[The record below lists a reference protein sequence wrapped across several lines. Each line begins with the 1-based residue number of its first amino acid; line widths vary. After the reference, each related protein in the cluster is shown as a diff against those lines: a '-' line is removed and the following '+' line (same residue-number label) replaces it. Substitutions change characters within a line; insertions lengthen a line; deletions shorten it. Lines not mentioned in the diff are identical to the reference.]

1 MLLFLLTGL
10 VIGSFISAYTY
21 RAPRLMSWV
30 GGRSFCPGCKKKLS
44 WFDNIPVISYLLL
57 LGRCRSCRKKISP
70 RYPLIELVSGLS
82 FVGLGS
88 VWGNYFYSSPIELLF
103 ILFLFVITFSV
114 FVIDLEN
121 QFIPDKLVFFGII
134 LTFFCFVI
142 LDKNTIYLNLLSGF
156 VSAFFLLTLHLI
168 TKGKGMG
175 LGDVKFAILGGLVL
189 GWPNALI
196 WMFLSFI
203 IGAFVGIVL
212 ILFKKAS
219 FGKKISF
226 GPYLVVSLWLALIY
240 GNWFLTF
247 LV

>member
-1 MLLFLLTGL
+1 MLYLLAGL
-10 VIGSFISAYTY
+10 LIGSFIAALTY
-21 RAPRLMSWV
+21 RVPRLVPWAL
-30 GGRSFCPGCKKKLS
+30 GRSFCPRCKKKLS
-44 WFDNIPVISYLLL
+44 WFDNIPLFSYLLL
-57 LGRCRSCRKKISP
+57 SGKCRDCKKRISL
-70 RYPLIELVSGLS
+70 RYPVIELVSGLS

-88 VWGNYFYSSPIELLF
+88 IWGNYFHSSPIELLF
-103 ILFLFVITFSV
+103 MVFLFIVTLSILVIDIEHRIIPDNMVFVAIASV
-114 FVIDLEN
+114 FLY
-121 QFIPDKLVFFGII
+121 L
-134 LTFFCFVI
+134 VI
-142 LDKNTIYLNLLSGF
+142 LDRPIYINLLSGF
-156 VSAFFLLTLHLI
+156 ISAFFLLTLHLI

-189 GWPNALI
+189 GWPNTPI

-226 GPYLVVSLWLALIY
+226 GPYLVVSLWITFIWGNQLLAL
-240 GNWFLTF
+240 